1 MWWGV
6 WDSQGSQETGRPPL
20 SWGLSCRPCPQ
31 VSYQPAQLPFHPHP
45 PKTKSSSKPPT
56 STITLSSTLSNPL
69 PSQLYGP
76 RVHIE
81 ILHVQKKKIILTLSG
96 ITTKDST
103 PWNGFK
109 QAQRAFV
116 GSSPPQEE
124 DPPFMW
130 QVQVLLLPD
139 PRTICKVLGSI

>member
-1 MWWGV
+1 MSRVG
-6 WDSQGSQETGRPPL
+6 DSQGSQETRRSPL

-81 ILHVQKKKIILTLSG
+81 ILHVRKKNSSG
-96 ITTKDST
+96 PLKDNHKRFNSLEWLQTSTESLCWCLPTT
-103 PWNGFK
+103 G
-109 QAQRAFV
+109 RR
-116 GSSPPQEE
+116 
-124 DPPFMW
+124 PPFMW